1 MQRFCGCVYKKI
13 TILCIFVLTAMQLLF
28 GFNPTLYTNPDKY
41 KLIPLEHKKD
51 NIKNI
56 KGPSEEI
63 DEQSLKTNPSQFT
76 NRTHSIIQK
85 IFLVS
90 SNPRSGSSYAANI
103 LTAMPNSSYYYEPL
117 RVTSHLTS
125 QLQVF

>member
-41 KLIPLEHKKD
+41 KSIPLEHKKD
-51 NIKNI
+51 NIENI

-63 DEQSLKTNPSQFT
+63 DEQSLETNPSQFT